1 MHPGSAPA
9 VIGPNP
15 MSPTST
21 DSSVPSSPQM
31 SRYSTS
37 PVPEHFG
44 SRGSLQKIAADGV
57 EARFGRSESAPSL
70 HPYSPLSPKGR
81 PSSPRTSIYLQ
92 PTTPDPYSSL
102 DRAPSPRPRA
112 FEGTGSPHGRAP
124 SPRPGTGPV
133 RQPGPPTP
141 FDYLGRAGSPRGS
154 PLAEGP
160 QAFFPERGP
169 SPRPPAAAY
178 DTSATFG
185 SPLLGASGSAFAPPL
200 RAQGSRGPFLW
211 EAGLV

>member
-1 MHPGSAPA
+1 
-9 VIGPNP
+9 
-15 MSPTST
+15 
-21 DSSVPSSPQM
+21 M

-44 SRGSLQKIAADGV
+44 SRGSPQKTATDGT

-70 HPYSPLSPKGR
+70 HPFSPLSPKGR
-81 PSSPRTSIYLQ
+81 PSSPRTPIYLQ
-92 PTTPDPYSSL
+92 PDAYSSL

-112 FEGTGSPHGRAP
+112 FDGTGSPHGRAP
-124 SPRPGTGPV
+124 SPRPGIGPL
-133 RQPGPPTP
+133 RQPGPPAP

-178 DTSATFG
+178 DAPAAFG
-185 SPLLGASGSAFAPPL
+185 SPLLGAGGSAFAPPL
-200 RAQGSRGPFLW
+200 RAQGTLGPTPWVVGPHQPLLTPSLTHPFLQTT
-211 EAGLV
+211 

>member
-1 MHPGSAPA
+1 MA
-9 VIGPNP
+9 
-15 MSPTST
+15 
-21 DSSVPSSPQM
+21 
-31 SRYSTS
+31 RYSTS

-44 SRGSLQKIAADGV
+44 SRGSPQKIATDGI

-81 PSSPRTSIYLQ
+81 PSSPRTPIYLQ
-92 PTTPDPYSSL
+92 PDTYSSL

-112 FEGTGSPHGRAP
+112 FDGAGSPHGRAP
-124 SPRPGTGPV
+124 SPRPGIGPV
-133 RQPGPPTP
+133 RQPGPSTP

-178 DTSATFG
+178 DTAGTFG
-185 SPLLGASGSAFAPPL
+185 SPLLGAGGSAFTPPL
-200 RAQGSRGPFLW
+200 RAQCAWDPLFGR
-211 EAGLV
+211 LVQSV